1 MKFDKFIITGP
12 QTLFRAN
19 VNGEYSPDAW
29 QAISDDKQQGRELR
43 TLVSVSI
50 DSAFDALRDA
60 CNFGAHL
67 LIDGEI
73 INPNNYHEFLV
84 ERARNART
92 QADAA
97 EALPPLAQIF
107 ADLVPYKMDAP
118 VAEQQIRELMP
129 ERIITAEKTL
139 QELAADYL
147 HRAIEMFDRETC
159 DLVQVRDNN
168 PNVII
173 APTDRAEL
181 RKMIL
186 EEGGVFAQNWPMG
199 TGKTECNEK
208 LLNECQAE
216 ERTAAMIAPR
226 KTHHARHLGS
236 AVHYETIKQTKKAGP
251 VAYCTPNS
259 LYLPDFEKYRTEATL
274 LIVDEYEQ
282 NKAHCASKA
291 VLNNTLTDRGLITN
305 STNNSIKSAAHQ
317 GAVVIADA
325 QLSEYS
331 VNELARMTGKKVIL
345 SLSDIPQRTRK
356 LKLHK
361 SHQSCVN
368 DAQNLLSKGRR
379 VVVFTD
385 MAHSATRDDFGGL
398 VLAMES
404 IAGPDRVLRIDKDY
418 VQNPD
423 NAEALKNIN
432 GTVEAHDAVII
443 SPAINSGF
451 SITTDKVDA
460 VFVLAS
466 GTVLPNEFVQTLGRF
481 RAMDEI
487 HASFEI
493 RERWLPTNPTDVLNS
508 LAGSE
513 IMATGY
519 SDSAIEHLRTQ
530 PGVEQVINQ
539 IARDNQM
546 RQNYANRALIMAR
559 CAGFEL
565 ERVAASENKSGGK
578 TLNDGKYESEENR
591 AKSLSNTTRIDE
603 KQADKIRAKANKT
616 REEETQLE
624 NFDMRVAYRTPDL
637 SLDLI
642 RADRN
647 GWMRGIIKN
656 WKTATKE
663 RTDYMTLSDMQRRRI
678 IRKLFDCIDTNINTM
693 KPNAP
698 TAAQNLKAWAKE
710 QKIEATHE
718 FIGSLL
724 TAPMG
729 MSNQEDRP
737 AFFIAKQADKF
748 ATWIMNGEMK
758 ISGHSIPN
766 RTALKAFG
774 LRISPKMKGAN
785 MVRKLLTQ
793 ALGLGVEKQRNGAW
807 KFEATA
813 DFEMCFAMATADVDP
828 SEYKWGDEQ
837 AAQDADI
844 DAQVKCL
851 SNPSKEMQQLLI
863 FDASAQEV
871 ARVEI
876 ANEAAR
882 GFVVELFSA
891 AGFGAHDFGADESM
905 NEQEKAKKEK
915 LERMAA
921 ARPARTGE
929 ALDWSE
935 GVREYHRQLERTD
948 MQDAARARRNRK
960 AKYKRKPN
968 NEAEAA

>member
-19 VNGEYSPDAW
+19 VNGEYSLDAW
-29 QAISDDKQQGRELR
+29 QAINEDKQMGRDLR
-43 TLVSVSI
+43 TLVSVSSS
-50 DSAFDALRDA
+50 DAFPALKRA
-60 CNFGAHL
+60 EQFGVQL
-67 LIDGEI
+67 LIDGQI
-73 INPNNYHEFLV
+73 IDPTNYQELMI

-92 QADAA
+92 QAEAA

-118 VAEQQIRELMP
+118 VAEKQIRELMP
-129 ERIITAEKTL
+129 ERMIATDKSL
-139 QELAADYL
+139 QDLAAVYL
-147 HRAIEMFDRETC
+147 HRAIDIFDQETC

-168 PNVII
+168 PNVIL

-236 AVHYETIKQTKKAGP
+236 AVHYEAIKQTKNAGP

-259 LYLPDFEKYRTEATL
+259 LYLPEFEKYRTLTSL

-282 NKAHCASKA
+282 TKAHNASKA
-291 VLNNTLTDRGLITN
+291 VLKSTLTDRGLITN
-305 STNNSIKSAAHQ
+305 STNNAIKSAAHQ
-317 GAVVIADA
+317 GAVVVADA

-368 DAQNLLSKGRR
+368 DAQALLTKGGR
-379 VVVFTD
+379 VVMFAD
-385 MAHSATRDDFGGL
+385 MAHSGTKDDLGGL
-398 VLAMES
+398 VLTMES
-404 IAGPDRVLRIDKDY
+404 IVDNDRVLLIDKAY
-418 VQNPD
+418 VQDPK
-423 NAEALKNIN
+423 NAEELKNIN
-432 GTVEAHDAVII
+432 ATVEAYDAVVI

-466 GTVLPNEFVQTLGRF
+466 GTVLPTEFVQTLGRF

-493 RERWLPTNPTDVLNS
+493 TERWLPTNPTDVLNS

-519 SDSAIEHLRTQ
+519 SDSAIEHLRTK

-546 RQNYANRALIMAR
+546 RRNYANRALIMAR
-559 CAGFEL
+559 CAGFKL
-565 ERVAASENKSGGK
+565 ERVAASENNSGGK
-578 TLNDGKYESEENR
+578 TLNYCKHESEEDR
-591 AKSLSNTTRIDE
+591 AKAVSSSTPIDE
-603 KQADKIRAKANKT
+603 NQADKIRAKANKT
-616 REEETQLE
+616 PEEEIQLE
-624 NFDMRVAYRTPDL
+624 NFDMRVAYRTSDL
-637 SLDLI
+637 SLDLV

-647 GWMRGIIKN
+647 GWMRGIINN

-663 RTDYMTLSDMQRRRI
+663 RTDYMTLNDMQRRRI
-678 IRKLFDCIDTNINTM
+678 IRKLFDCIDTNINTR
-693 KPNAP
+693 KPNAR

-710 QKIEATHE
+710 QKIEATNE

-729 MSNQEDRP
+729 LSNQEDRS
-737 AFFIAKQADKF
+737 AFFTAKQADKF

-766 RTALKAFG
+766 RTALKAFR
-774 LRISPKMKGAN
+774 LRISPKMKSAN
-785 MVRKLLTQ
+785 MVRKLLTE
-793 ALGLGVEKQRNGAW
+793 ALGLGVEKQKNGTW
-807 KFEATA
+807 KFEVTA
-813 DFEMCFAMATADVDP
+813 DFEMCYAMATADVDP
-828 SEYKWGDEQ
+828 SEYRRGDEQ
-837 AAQDADI
+837 AAADADI
-844 DAQVKCL
+844 DAQIKCL

-871 ARVEI
+871 ARDEI

-882 GFVVELFSA
+882 GFVVELLSA
-891 AGFGAHDFGADESM
+891 ACLDTHDLAADESM

-921 ARPARTGE
+921 ARPARTGQ

-935 GVREYHRQLERTD
+935 GVREYHRQLERAD
-948 MQDAARARRNRK
+948 IQDAARARRNRK

-968 NEAEAA
+968 NEAAAA